1 MTYTALTAG
10 LRALRPCIAADSP
23 DLGECAPFA
32 VSRDGSGIF
41 HTSKQGTIVKL
52 RVAVR
57 PVAEL
62 AFRTLIDAEDRLSL
76 PLPYGGLVKATWLH
90 ERKVGLRI
98 FDVPEGML
106 PSSLKL
112 GLEEAHETVLSCDW
126 DVDSRTGLPQSQV
139 VYATLLST
147 NPPTAIKFRSGLV
160 MKCHIIVLDTPVL
173 APTLHRPEL
182 DGILSGEAVASLR
195 PPATSYAGAAAGRA
209 LAPPPAPPAGPARAP
224 QAPPLPS
231 PPLPPPPPV
240 QETGATPAATL
251 EPAVPPEVAAAAQP
265 PVAAVAVVAGATEP
279 AVAVVAAGAEPASAM
294 VIAGAAEPAAA
305 AAVDA
310 AAEPAAAVAVAGAAA
325 STAAAA
331 VAEAA
336 EPIVVAAVAEA
347 LVAVAPVAV
356 AAEPAAAA
364 VAEAAAPTVAAVA
377 EAADAAP
384 AADAAAV
391 ALESEEPAGGA
402 WTLVVSPRK
411 SRRLLGRPPEPRH
424 STARRPLGATR
435 HNASPTQC

>member
-173 APTLHRPEL
+173 APTIHRPEL

-224 QAPPLPS
+224 QAPPLPL
-231 PPLPPPPPV
+231 PL
-240 QETGATPAATL
+240 L
-251 EPAVPPEVAAAAQP
+251 F
-265 PVAAVAVVAGATEP
+265 
-279 AVAVVAAGAEPASAM
+279 
-294 VIAGAAEPAAA
+294 
-305 AAVDA
+305 
-310 AAEPAAAVAVAGAAA
+310 
-325 STAAAA
+325 
-331 VAEAA
+331 
-336 EPIVVAAVAEA
+336 
-347 LVAVAPVAV
+347 L
-356 AAEPAAAA
+356 
-364 VAEAAAPTVAAVA
+364 
-377 EAADAAP
+377 
-384 AADAAAV
+384 
-391 ALESEEPAGGA
+391 L
-402 WTLVVSPRK
+402 
-411 SRRLLGRPPEPRH
+411 RRLCRRLELLLLQLLSPQCHRRWPRPRSPQWRRWRWWLGPPSPQWRWWLRVRNPHPRW
-424 STARRPLGATR
+424 
-435 HNASPTQC
+435 